1 LPPDDALV
9 NDAGTWRIISEP
21 VERLATVHATIS
33 AASALFECIQSPPF
47 DDGRWAFRGLGDADY
62 ILRANIEGVATKPGI
77 AEDYLEREFRRRAHH
92 FLADV
97 PSHLDDLEWLALMQH
112 HGSPTRLV
120 DWTKSPYVAAFF
132 AAESANAAKA
142 FTIWAIDERS
152 VQAEAAAMLDLP
164 EGDDLSSRENFAK
177 IYSDD
182 QPDALMLVTPVRPFR
197 MNERLTIQQ
206 GLFLCA
212 NNPLLGFRRCLA
224 ALLVHGSRRHLAS
237 DQWLH
242 KFVVAPEARLDVL
255 RVLDKMNINAATLFP
270 GLDGF
275 CRSLRTTTQILDRD
289 SWPGVPCVR
298 DRDRWVRGSALPPA
312 AR

>member
-1 LPPDDALV
+1 MPPDDAFV
-9 NDAGTWRIISEP
+9 NDAATWRMISEP
-21 VERLATVHATIS
+21 VEHLATVHAKLTT
-33 AASALFECIQSPPF
+33 ASALFDCFESPPF

-97 PSHLDDLEWLALMQH
+97 PPRLDDLEWLALMQH
-112 HGSPTRLV
+112 HGAPTRLV

-132 AAESANAAKA
+132 AAESADTAKA
-142 FTIWAIDERS
+142 FTIWAIDEKG
-152 VQAEAAAMLDLP
+152 VQAEAVAMLNLP
-164 EGDDLSSRENFAK
+164 DGDDLSSRENFAK
-177 IYSDD
+177 IYSDE

-224 ALLVHGSRRHLAS
+224 ALLVHGRRRNLPS

-275 CRSLRTTTQILDRD
+275 CRSMRTTTQILDHD
-289 SWPGVPCVR
+289 DWPGVPSFR
-298 DRDRWVRGSALPPA
+298 DRARWVRGSALSGA
-312 AR
+312 

>member
-9 NDAGTWRIISEP
+9 NDAATWRVISEP
-21 VERLATVHATIS
+21 VEALATVHSSLAT
-33 AASALFECIQSPPF
+33 ASALFECIESPPF
-47 DDGRWAFRGLGDADY
+47 NDGRWTFRGLGDGAY
-62 ILRANIEGVATKPGI
+62 TLRANIEGVATKPGI

-97 PSHLDDLEWLALMQH
+97 PSHFDDLEWLALMQH
-112 HGSPTRLV
+112 HGAPTRLV
-120 DWTKSPYVAAFF
+120 DWTKSLYVAAFF
-132 AAESANAAKA
+132 AAESASAAKP

-152 VQAEAAAMLDLP
+152 VQAEAAAMLGLP
-164 EGDDLSSRENFAK
+164 DGADLSSRENFAK

-197 MNERLTIQQ
+197 MNERLTVQQ

-212 NNPLLGFRRCLA
+212 NNPLLSFRRCTA

-237 DQWLH
+237 NEWLH
-242 KFVVAPEARLDVL
+242 KFIVAPEARLDVL

-275 CRSLRTTTQILDRD
+275 CRSLRTTTQILDHD
-289 SWPGVPCVR
+289 DWPGVPKFR
-298 DRDRWVRGSALPPA
+298 DRARWVRGTALPPGA
-312 AR
+312 